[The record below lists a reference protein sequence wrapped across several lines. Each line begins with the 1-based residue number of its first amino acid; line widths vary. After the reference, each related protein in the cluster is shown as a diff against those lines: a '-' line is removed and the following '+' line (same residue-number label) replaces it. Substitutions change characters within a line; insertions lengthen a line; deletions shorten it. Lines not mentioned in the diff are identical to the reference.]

1 MKRDFEIPR
10 WASGNKP
17 RAIVLNK
24 QEALMSN
31 VRVVIWLT
39 WLMACKLM
47 ADLLPF
53 PRERRTTGGV

>member
-1 MKRDFEIPR
+1 
-10 WASGNKP
+10 
-17 RAIVLNK
+17 
-24 QEALMSN
+24 MSN

-53 PRERRTTGGV
+53 ARERRTTGGV